1 MKQLLP
7 PSNVHLCDVFTM
19 LTLPNLVLASVVVGV
34 SSNSVTINSK
44 SGYDVPQCLGQNS
57 SFPHKTFSYVVSNA
71 VSLNNSENVLLGHQS
86 INETLTVSHVEDLTI
101 RGGEETASTIKCT
114 PISHPNRLGS
124 GLVIKLARRVKVFN
138 IKVKY
143 CGTAQTVGNVEYNSA
158 VCIISTLLTFS
169 SMIHCSIK
177 VLAEDYYSKM

>member
-7 PSNVHLCDVFTM
+7 PSNVHLFDVFTM
-19 LTLPNLVLASVVVGV
+19 LTPLNLIIASVVVGV

-57 SFPHKTFSYVVSNA
+57 SFPCYTISYVVSNA
-71 VSLNNSENVLLGHQS
+71 VSLNNSEIVLLGNQS
-86 INETLTVSHVEDLTI
+86 INKTLTVSHVEGLTI

-114 PISHPNRLGS
+114 PPSHPNHLGS
-124 GLVIKLARRVKVFN
+124 GLVIKFSRRVKVFN

-143 CGTAQTVGNVEYNSA
+143 CGTAQTVGNV
-158 VCIISTLLTFS
+158 
-169 SMIHCSIK
+169 
-177 VLAEDYYSKM
+177 